1 MAACL
6 NHEKAMERRGDDGLR
21 HGLLSRA
28 FLTLLGKVDDSEIRS
43 VPWARVWQQMRDMVE
58 TSNPD
63 QHLWMS
69 GSYAPR
75 SSPDR
80 RCKRIP
86 DSPSRRRGRTSTRLT
101 PARWPT
107 WRGGQAGCVQGQA
120 GVLPG
125 PRNPGRRRSP
135 GQQVT
140 AQGGASRSSR
150 AVAQCE
156 SEPFELPAGAR
167 ARLVELGPEA
177 KLGCSVVPEDDRVI
191 AELQESDLL
200 KVVGQREAQAR
211 LEKGSDGNWS
221 LTDDVS
227 GAKPAY
233 PALLTLRPDQ
243 LDRARNVFELYIRYS
258 LPLRMATRCTDLPG
272 QLKVKL
278 LACPE
283 DGLPEQDAQ
292 KADLPELSRHK
303 ALDYAIEIGTGFC
316 VHVHN
321 ASLQQLRV
329 VLVNCAASGKVEFL
343 GDQTIDPRSYYRF
356 WLRNTQGPRS
366 WPRRHATSSYID
378 RMVVIGTTL
387 LDKDLSYLRS
397 DTRFS
402 DILARRRDVGDAT
415 KDLDTSDSSRPV
427 EKWTASQVLLGV
439 GIPEGA

>member
-1 MAACL
+1 M
-6 NHEKAMERRGDDGLR
+6 
-21 HGLLSRA
+21 
-28 FLTLLGKVDDSEIRS
+28 
-43 VPWARVWQQMRDMVE
+43 
-58 TSNPD
+58 
-63 QHLWMS
+63 
-69 GSYAPR
+69 
-75 SSPDR
+75 
-80 RCKRIP
+80 
-86 DSPSRRRGRTSTRLT
+86 
-101 PARWPT
+101 
-107 WRGGQAGCVQGQA
+107 
-120 GVLPG
+120 
-125 PRNPGRRRSP
+125 
-135 GQQVT
+135 
-140 AQGGASRSSR
+140 
-150 AVAQCE
+150 
-156 SEPFELPAGAR
+156 
-167 ARLVELGPEA
+167 
-177 KLGCSVVPEDDRVI
+177 
-191 AELQESDLL
+191 
-200 KVVGQREAQAR
+200 
-211 LEKGSDGNWS
+211 
-221 LTDDVS
+221 S
-227 GAKPAY
+227 GAKPVY

-243 LDRARNVFELYIRYS
+243 LDRARDVFELYIRYS

-283 DGLPEQDAQ
+283 DGVPEEDAQ

-356 WLRNTQGPRS
+356 WLRNTQGAPFVASPAGDKR
-366 WPRRHATSSYID
+366 SYID

-402 DILARRRDVGDAT
+402 DMLARKRDVGDAT
-415 KDLDTSDSSRPV
+415 KDLDASDSSRPV